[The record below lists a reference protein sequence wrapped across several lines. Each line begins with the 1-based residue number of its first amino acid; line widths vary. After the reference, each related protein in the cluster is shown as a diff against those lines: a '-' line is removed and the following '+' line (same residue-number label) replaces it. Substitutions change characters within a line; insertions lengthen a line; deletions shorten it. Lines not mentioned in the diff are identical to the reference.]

1 MSDTGT
7 CLIGRVG
14 TMRRV
19 RRLFPI
25 LMVALALPACGGS
38 KQAAGPDFAGAS
50 SRTVA
55 RGTAS
60 FTLLIGA
67 AVGNASVRSGE
78 TGTVS
83 FSDRRAHFYK
93 VLPGGGLPQEIILD
107 GPFAYTNANVAAALK
122 DSRVKPW
129 TKLDTRRV
137 PVSDRKTH
145 PDELAHVRIVAY
157 LADGV
162 SGAKRVGV
170 VTVKGQ
176 RRTHFR
182 GLVDPKRLVARAPAA
197 ERTALRTAV
206 RNDYLS
212 TPFLADF
219 WLDDAGRVRQV
230 RVTYRTAGGGQIF
243 IEGGFSNFGTKIDL
257 TLPAA
262 NKIQDITP

>member
-1 MSDTGT
+1 MAPVRHLL
-7 CLIGRVG
+7 LI
-14 TMRRV
+14 
-19 RRLFPI
+19 LLLAP
-25 LMVALALPACGGS
+25 ALSACGGS
-38 KQAAGPDFAGAS
+38 KNSGPDFAGAS

-55 RGTAS
+55 DGTAS

-67 AVGNASVRSGE
+67 QVGGASVRSGE

-122 DSRVKPW
+122 DSSVKPW

-137 PVSDRKTH
+137 PASDLASH
-145 PDELAHVRIVAY
+145 PDELAHVRVVAY

-162 SGAKRVGV
+162 AGAKRIGID
-170 VTVKGQ
+170 TVDGE

-182 GLVDPKRLVARAPAA
+182 GLVDPARLVAKAPAA
-197 ERTALRTAV
+197 ERVALRTAV

-219 WLDDAGRVRQV
+219 WLDDAGRIRQV
-230 RVTYRTAGGGQIF
+230 RVSYVTAGGGRIF
-243 IEGGFSNFGTKIDL
+243 VEGGFSDFGTKIDL

-262 NKIQDITP
+262 GKIQDITP

>member
-1 MSDTGT
+1 
-7 CLIGRVG
+7 
-14 TMRRV
+14 MRRV
-19 RRLFPI
+19 RPMLPM
-25 LMVALALPACGGS
+25 LVVVLALSACGGS
-38 KQAAGPDFAGAS
+38 KRAEPDFAGAS
-50 SRTVA
+50 GRTVA
-55 RGTAS
+55 SRTAS

-78 TGTVS
+78 TGTLS
-83 FSDRRAHFYK
+83 FTDRRAHFYK
-93 VLPGGGLPQEIILD
+93 VLPGGGLPQEIILN

-122 DSRVKPW
+122 DSSVKPW
-129 TKLDTRRV
+129 TKLDTRHV
-137 PVSDRKTH
+137 PSSDSKTH
-145 PDELAHVRIVAY
+145 PDELAHVRVVAY

-162 SGAKRVGV
+162 SGAKRIGV
-170 VTVKGQ
+170 ETVKGQ

-182 GLVDPKRLVARAPAA
+182 GLVDPKRLVAHVPAEDRA
-197 ERTALRTAV
+197 ALRTAV

-243 IEGGFSNFGTKIDL
+243 IEGGFSNFGAKIDL

-262 NKIQDITP
+262 DKIQDITP

>member
-1 MSDTGT
+1 MP
-7 CLIGRVG
+7 
-14 TMRRV
+14 RV
-19 RRLFPI
+19 RRVLPS
-25 LMVALALPACGGS
+25 LLLVLALAACGGGAGS
-38 KQAAGPDFAGAS
+38 KHAEPGFAGATG
-50 SRTVA
+50 RTVA
-55 RGTAS
+55 SGTAA

-67 AVGNASVRSGE
+67 TVGGTPVRSGE

-93 VLPGGGLPQEIILD
+93 LSPGSGLPQEIILN

-122 DSRVKPW
+122 DSSVKPW

-137 PVSDRKTH
+137 PPSDSASH
-145 PDELAHVRIVAY
+145 PDELAHVRVVAY

-162 SGAKRVGV
+162 SGAKRIGV
-170 VTVKGQ
+170 ETVKGQ

-182 GLVDPKRLVARAPAA
+182 GLVDPARLVAKAPAA
-197 ERTALRTAV
+197 DRAALRTALR
-206 RNDYLS
+206 NDYLP

-230 RVTYRTAGGGQIF
+230 RVTYVTAGGGRIF

-257 TLPAA
+257 TVPAA

>member
-1 MSDTGT
+1 
-7 CLIGRVG
+7 
-14 TMRRV
+14 MRRV
-19 RRLFPI
+19 RCLLPS
-25 LMVALALPACGGS
+25 LLAVLALSACGSGS
-38 KQAAGPDFAGAS
+38 KQAEPSFAGAS

-55 RGTAS
+55 SRTAS

-67 AVGNASVRSGE
+67 AAGNASVRSGE

-93 VLPGGGLPQEIILD
+93 VLPGGGLPQEIILN

-122 DSRVKPW
+122 DSSVKPW

-137 PVSDRKTH
+137 PASDSKSH
-145 PDELAHVRIVAY
+145 PDELAHVRVLAY

-162 SGAKRVGV
+162 SGAKRIGV
-170 VTVKGQ
+170 QTVKGQ

-182 GLVDPKRLVARAPAA
+182 GLVDPKRLVAKAPAA
-197 ERTALRTAV
+197 DRAALRTAV
-206 RNDYLS
+206 GNDYLS

>member
-1 MSDTGT
+1 MAP
-7 CLIGRVG
+7 
-14 TMRRV
+14 V
-19 RRLFPI
+19 RRLLPT
-25 LMVALALPACGGS
+25 LLVVLALSACGGGSSS
-38 KQAAGPDFAGAS
+38 KQAAEPSFAGAS

-67 AVGNASVRSGE
+67 VVGSASVRSGE

-122 DSRVKPW
+122 DSSVKPW

-137 PVSDRKTH
+137 PASDSKSH
-145 PDELAHVRIVAY
+145 PDELAHVRVLAY

-162 SGAKRVGV
+162 SGAKRIGV
-170 VTVKGQ
+170 QTVNGQ

-182 GLVDPKRLVARAPAA
+182 GLVDPARLVAKAPAA
-197 ERTALRTAV
+197 DRAALRTAV

-230 RVTYRTAGGGQIF
+230 RVSYLTAGGGHIF

>member
-1 MSDTGT
+1 MAH
-7 CLIGRVG
+7 L
-14 TMRRV
+14 
-19 RRLFPI
+19 RRLLPT
-25 LMVALALPACGGS
+25 LLLVVALTACGGS
-38 KQAAGPDFAGAS
+38 KKAEPGFAGAS

-55 RGTAS
+55 SGTAA

-67 AVGNASVRSGE
+67 MVSGTPVRSGE

-83 FSDRRAHFYK
+83 FSARRAHFYK
-93 VLPGGGLPQEIILD
+93 LSPGGGLPQEIILN

-137 PVSDRKTH
+137 PASDSKSH
-145 PDELAHVRIVAY
+145 PDELAHVRVVAY

-162 SGAKRVGV
+162 SGAKRIGV
-170 VTVKGQ
+170 ETLQGQ

-182 GLVDPKRLVARAPAA
+182 GLVDPARVVAKAPAA
-197 ERTALRTAV
+197 DRAALRTALR
-206 RNDYLS
+206 NDYLP

-230 RVTYRTAGGGQIF
+230 RVSYLTAGGGQIF
-243 IEGGFSNFGTKIDL
+243 IEAGFSNFGTKIDL
-257 TLPAA
+257 TVPAA